1 MTTMGKYDLPAELD
15 FVSNYTGF
23 EKIAYIG
30 HSQGTAQMYYGLAE
44 LQDYY
49 ASRVSVF
56 VALGSVT
63 LLENTTAGYLTYTA
77 DNYEKV
83 DDYLAL
89 WNVHEIMADK
99 PYWWNIEYHT
109 WCDANQDECFAKGE
123 TSVTS
128 NPEWDDEERFMVYGA
143 HNPSGASVRSLLFFA
158 QNIKMNRFQQWAPKF
173 NQLDPLMNKRVTDL
187 IPLENISKV
196 PIAVFVGSDDI
207 VADPIDGQWTVDQIG
222 AAVFHY

>member
-1 MTTMGKYDLPAELD
+1 MTTMGTYDLPAELD

-63 LLENTTAGYLTYTA
+63 LLENATAGYLTQTA
-77 DNYEKV
+77 ENYEKI

-99 PYWWNIEYHT
+99 PYWWNIEYHA
-109 WCDANQDECFAKGE
+109 WCNANQDDCFAKGE

-128 NPEWDDEERFMVYGA
+128 DPEWDDEDRFMVYGA

-158 QNIKMNRFQQWAPKF
+158 QNIKMNRF
-173 NQLDPLMNKRVTDL
+173 
-187 IPLENISKV
+187 
-196 PIAVFVGSDDI
+196 
-207 VADPIDGQWTVDQIG
+207 
-222 AAVFHY
+222 

>member
-1 MTTMGKYDLPAELD
+1 MTTMGTYDLPAELD

-128 NPEWDDEERFMVYGA
+128 NPEWDDEDRFMVYGA
-143 HNPSGASVRSLLFFA
+143 HNPSGVRSLLFFA

>member
-1 MTTMGKYDLPAELD
+1 
-15 FVSNYTGF
+15 
-23 EKIAYIG
+23 
-30 HSQGTAQMYYGLAE
+30 
-44 LQDYY
+44 
-49 ASRVSVF
+49 
-56 VALGSVT
+56 
-63 LLENTTAGYLTYTA
+63 
-77 DNYEKV
+77 
-83 DDYLAL
+83 
-89 WNVHEIMADK
+89 MADK